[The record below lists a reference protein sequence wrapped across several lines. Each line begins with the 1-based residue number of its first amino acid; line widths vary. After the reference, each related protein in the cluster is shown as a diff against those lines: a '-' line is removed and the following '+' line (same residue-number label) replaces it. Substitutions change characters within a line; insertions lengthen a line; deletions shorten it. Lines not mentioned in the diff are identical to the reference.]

1 MEDVADAL
9 NRISIAVQFAVVLSI
24 SVYFVLLRQLVKL
37 EDVRLWMWAWLANAA
52 ALTAVLIHAYA
63 AMPASGHRLAIA
75 VSLAGKAAFV
85 VLMVAGAR
93 KHLEPGSSV
102 RVPTAAGGALL
113 VLAGLLI
120 GLAVPQLWLARLGQ
134 GLLMGIVLAAGGAMV
149 LRRATTTVTRVF
161 GATLLAVAV
170 LSLASAVLLAPA
182 LWGNRSGMAAFESFV
197 FVLAWAELA
206 LGLGCI
212 AAVATRREELL
223 SYANRELLESQNRLS
238 LLVDTDPL
246 TNLSS
251 RRSAR
256 RALDS
261 VIETGGA
268 VVFLDINHL
277 DQINELCGRRAGDAS
292 LKHLAVLISKH
303 YRPED
308 HVIRWGGDEFLVLAP
323 GMTPTSAANRVAA
336 IRKALRQ
343 PGDEFPPLSVA
354 AGIAEL
360 HPGGDPASVIEEA
373 DRRMLAD
380 KRGS

>member
-1 MEDVADAL
+1 M
-9 NRISIAVQFAVVLSI
+9 IA
-24 SVYFVLLRQLVKL
+24 
-37 EDVRLWMWAWLANAA
+37 
-52 ALTAVLIHAYA
+52 
-63 AMPASGHRLAIA
+63 AS
-75 VSLAGKAAFV
+75 
-85 VLMVAGAR
+85 
-93 KHLEPGSSV
+93 
-102 RVPTAAGGALL
+102 
-113 VLAGLLI
+113 
-120 GLAVPQLWLARLGQ
+120 
-134 GLLMGIVLAAGGAMV
+134 
-149 LRRATTTVTRVF
+149 
-161 GATLLAVAV
+161 V
-170 LSLASAVLLAPA
+170 LSLASAVLLGPA

-212 AAVATRREELL
+212 AAVADRREELL
-223 SYANRELLESQNRLS
+223 RYTNRELLESQQRLS

-246 TNLSS
+246 TKLSS

-268 VVFLDINHL
+268 VVFLDIDRL

-336 IRKALRQ
+336 IRKALRR

-360 HPGGDPASVIEEA
+360 QPGGDPASVIEEA

-380 KRGS
+380 KRKS